1 MVRSA
6 DVVAP
11 EATRVLGS
19 LESQA
24 GEVKGLDFSQFPSL
38 DESLQIVKDENV
50 VGSSCETPVWNLLDT
65 SLEFFPPVTKD
76 GQLMVQL
83 SRAILEKRANHL
95 WGREGSVEI
104 RFFAP
109 SVYMLIFPSKRV
121 RDLVL
126 EPGPWHI
133 QQKALVLRKLLH
145 GMIPEVLCLDSA
157 PVWVQLWH
165 IPLELYTQQGLG
177 YFASALGKP
186 LYSDK
191 ATILKQ
197 SLEYAKICVEVSAKS
212 SLPESILVDMGDG
225 YSIHVSVEL
234 VWAPPQ
240 CSQCSIFGH
249 LDETCS
255 RKDGETAQQV
265 VDNQQVMESVSV
277 GEVVGIQQVVDNV
290 FVSCSA
296 SAPVIPKFQ
305 GLDDVVVCGD
315 TTGGVV
321 ISDSHGQGD
330 APQDVVEGI
339 PCPNDELFSPNKFEA
354 LCSVDIEHVVPVP
367 SPRKE
372 MVVAA
377 GVFDHLNQLKPK
389 GKGGGPKNQKKQGKG
404 KKGGHSPSL

>member
-83 SRAILEKRANHL
+83 SRAILEKRA
-95 WGREGSVEI
+95 VE
-104 RFFAP
+104 
-109 SVYMLIFPSKRV
+109 S
-121 RDLVL
+121 
-126 EPGPWHI
+126 
-133 QQKALVLRKLLH
+133 
-145 GMIPEVLCLDSA
+145 
-157 PVWVQLWH
+157 
-165 IPLELYTQQGLG
+165 
-177 YFASALGKP
+177 
-186 LYSDK
+186 
-191 ATILKQ
+191 
-197 SLEYAKICVEVSAKS
+197 
-212 SLPESILVDMGDG
+212 
-225 YSIHVSVEL
+225 VSV
-234 VWAPPQ
+234 
-240 CSQCSIFGH
+240 
-249 LDETCS
+249 
-255 RKDGETAQQV
+255 GEVVGIQQV